1 MAIIKCSECGSQ
13 VSTLAEKCP
22 HCGCPV
28 NSSNAEATANN
39 SSASASVPT
48 PSNSSKPKNRK
59 LIWSIF
65 AVIVAAI
72 VGVALYFTSGPK
84 EDSEDVIEED
94 AATCAPYEVGD
105 YYNENGKKG
114 VVFDVW
120 DGGRHGKIVSLA
132 KANLQWCTDWQYDRY
147 IMVGADN
154 HDDGKYNTDKVMKR
168 SDCEEYPAFVWCR
181 EKGEDWYLPAKSE
194 LELIAENLSKI
205 NSTLRKLD
213 YEEILYWLWSSTEE
227 DEFCAWDVDMFDGDT
242 DDYRKSLISY
252 VRAVSAF

>member
-28 NSSNAEATANN
+28 NSSNAEAVANN

-65 AVIVAAI
+65 AVIIAAI
-72 VGVALYFTSGPK
+72 VGVALYFTIGSK
-84 EDSEDVIEED
+84 SDSEDV
-94 AATCAPYEVGD
+94 AKTTAPYKVGD
-105 YYNENGKKG
+105 YYNENGKEG

-120 DGGRHGKIVSLA
+120 DDGRHGKIVSLDEA
-132 KANLQWCTDWQYDRY
+132 YLQWCTYRQYEKG
-147 IMVGADN
+147 ICVGTDN
-154 HDDGKYNTDKVMKR
+154 HDDGKYSTGNVMSR
-168 SDCEEYPAFVWCR
+168 RDRDCEEYPAFVWCR
-181 EKGEDWYLPAKSE
+181 EKGEDWYLPATNE
-194 LELIAENLSKI
+194 LELIYENMSKI
-205 NSTLRKLD
+205 NSTLRKLEYD
-213 YEEILYWLWSSTEE
+213 EITGSYWSSTED
-227 DEFCAWDVDMFDGDT
+227 DEFCAWYVFMGNGYTYNFN
-242 DDYRKSLISY
+242 KNSSNY

>member
-1 MAIIKCSECGSQ
+1 MAIIKCSECGGQ

-72 VGVALYFTSGPK
+72 VGVALYFAVGSK
-84 EDSEDVIEED
+84 SDSED
-94 AATCAPYEVGD
+94 AAKTYAIGD
-105 YYNENGKKG
+105 YYNENGKEG
-114 VVFDVW
+114 IVFDVW
-120 DGGRHGKIVSLA
+120 DGGRHGKIVSLDE
-132 KANLQWCTDWQYDRY
+132 KAGLEWCTYWQRERE

-154 HDDGKYNTDKVMKR
+154 HDDGKYNTDMVMR
-168 SDCEEYPAFVWCR
+168 RRDSEEYPPFVWCR
-181 EKGEDWYLPAKSE
+181 EKGEDWYLPATNE
-194 LELIAENLSKI
+194 LKLIVENRSKI

-213 YEEILYWLWSSTEE
+213 YDVFSSGEYSYYWSSTEE
-227 DEFCAWDVDMFDGDT
+227 DEFFAWFVRMDDGYTFCPSKDWNG
-242 DDYRKSLISY
+242 Y

>member
-1 MAIIKCSECGSQ
+1 MAIIKCSECGGQ

-28 NSSNAEATANN
+28 NSSNAEAVANN

-72 VGVALYFTSGPK
+72 VGVALYFTIGSK
-84 EDSEDVIEED
+84 SDSEDAIEAD
-94 AATCAPYEVGD
+94 AVKTYAIGD
-105 YYNENGKKG
+105 YYNENGKEG

-120 DGGRHGKIVSLA
+120 DDGRHGKIVSLD
-132 KANLQWCTDWQYDRY
+132 KADLEWCTRWQYDRK
-147 IMVGADN
+147 ILVGADN
-154 HDDGKYNTDKVMKR
+154 CDDGKYNTDMVMR
-168 SDCEEYPAFVWCR
+168 RRDCEEYPAFVWCR
-181 EKGEDWYLPAKSE
+181 ERGEDWYLPAKNE
-194 LELIAENLSKI
+194 LKLIYENRSKI
-205 NSTLRKLD
+205 NSTLRKLHYD
-213 YEEILYWLWSSTEE
+213 VIKDLYYWSSTED
-227 DEFCAWDVDMFDGDT
+227 DEFCAWRVSMNNGNTDRNPKDG
-242 DDYRKSLISY
+242 SNY

>member
-1 MAIIKCSECGSQ
+1 M
-13 VSTLAEKCP
+13 
-22 HCGCPV
+22 
-28 NSSNAEATANN
+28 NSSNAEAVANN

-72 VGVALYFTSGPK
+72 VGVALYFTIGSK
-84 EDSEDVIEED
+84 SDSEDV
-94 AATCAPYEVGD
+94 AKTTAPYKVGD
-105 YYNENGKKG
+105 YYNENGKEG

-120 DGGRHGKIVSLA
+120 DDGRHGKIVSLDEA
-132 KANLQWCTDWQYDRY
+132 RLQWCTKRQYDRK
-147 IMVGADN
+147 IWVGADN

-168 SDCEEYPAFVWCR
+168 SDCEKYPAFVWCR
-181 EKGEDWYLPAKSE
+181 EKGNDWYLPAKSE
-194 LELIAENLSKI
+194 LELIYENLSKI

-213 YEEILYWLWSSTEE
+213 YDVIDEWYWSSTEE
-227 DEFCAWDVDMFDGDT
+227 HEFFAWHVSVLSGDT
-242 DDYRKSLISY
+242 YGNFKHDYYY